1 MMNGITFSLKLSAS
15 ERHIKAL
22 SKNDSGLLSQ
32 RIQHPNGDQIAV
44 NRIKAWLSLFIYLQ
58 LNRASYPPP
67 I

>member
-1 MMNGITFSLKLSAS
+1 MKWYNISSILSAG
-15 ERHIKAL
+15 EVFIKAL
-22 SKNDSGLLSQ
+22 SKNDSSLLSQ
-32 RIQHPNGDQIAV
+32 SIFIVV